1 MKVKNLVKHK
11 LLLYS
16 DRLVFNNQFPR
27 ISQPYSQQ
35 CLTRFK
41 RIPEPLDQKL

>member
-1 MKVKNLVKHK
+1 MSVKNMKVKNLVKHK

-16 DRLVFNNQFPR
+16 DRVVFNNQFPR

-35 CLTRFK
+35 CLARFK
-41 RIPEPLDQKL
+41 RIP